1 MNEFESSGFYY
12 RETCNIRD
20 RSGGVV
26 QRAYVPD
33 VDLVGGAVLDEL
45 VNDVREGR
53 VLVVVAPVAAGA
65 GWCRPSTVTPALI
78 PSRRTRNKAK
88 LLQNTGS
95 KLLASFCRLVA
106 DSPAGFT
113 HEEGPNEMKS

>member
-1 MNEFESSGFYY
+1 MNSRRFGFSTGKHATSETA
-12 RETCNIRD
+12 REA
-20 RSGGVV
+20 VV
-26 QRAYVPD
+26 HRAYVPE

-88 LLQNTGS
+88 LLQHRI
-95 KLLASFCRLVA
+95 KALAYFCRLVA
-106 DSPAGFT
+106 DSPGWFY
-113 HEEGPNEMKS
+113 S